1 MPLPTLTPE
10 QRAAALAKAAEV
22 RSARA
27 AIKAE
32 LKAGKT
38 TLAAVLDRSGE
49 SAVGKMKVQAL
60 LEALPKVGKVKA
72 QELMS
77 ELEIAPTRR
86 VAGLGERQRK
96 GLLELFAA

>member
-10 QRAAALAKAAEV
+10 QRQAALAKAAEV

-38 TLAAVLDRSGE
+38 SLAAVLGRADE
-49 SAVGKMKVQAL
+49 PAVGKMKVAAL

-72 QELMS
+72 AEILA

-86 VAGLGERQRK
+86 VTGLGERQRAA
-96 GLLELFAA
+96 LLEKFED